1 MEECIMASQAP
12 IIGTWY
18 QDATE
23 DQIFEVVA
31 VDEDAG
37 FVEIQYVDGEVSELD
52 FETWQQ
58 MLLLSAKPPEDWR
71 ASYELSNEDRSA
83 TDDIYIPDQWSDPF
97 SDLDSDTIYGIEDY

>member
-1 MEECIMASQAP
+1 MASQVP
-12 IIGTWY
+12 VIGAWY

-31 VDEDAG
+31 IDEQAALI
-37 FVEIQYVDGEVSELD
+37 EIQYVDGEVSELD

-71 ASYELSNEDRSA
+71 ASYELSNEDSSIM
-83 TDDIYIPDQWSDPF
+83 DDIFIPENWNDPL
-97 SDLDSDTIYGIEDY
+97 SDLDSDTIYGLDDN

>member
-1 MEECIMASQAP
+1 MASQVP
-12 IIGTWY
+12 VIGAWY

-31 VDEDAG
+31 IDEQAALI
-37 FVEIQYVDGEVSELD
+37 EIQYVDGEVSELD

-71 ASYELSNEDRSA
+71 ASYELSNEDSSMM
-83 TDDIYIPDQWSDPF
+83 DDIFIPENWNDPL
-97 SDLDSDTIYGIEDY
+97 SDLDSDTIYGLDDN

>member
-1 MEECIMASQAP
+1 MASQVP

-18 QDATE
+18 QDAVE

-31 VDEDAG
+31 VDDDAG
-37 FVEIQYVDGEVSELD
+37 SVEIQYVDGEVSEFD

-71 ASYELSNEDRSA
+71 ASYELSDEDRSI
-83 TDDIYIPDQWSDPF
+83 TDDVFVPVNWNDPL
-97 SDLDSDTIYGIEDY
+97 SDLDFDTTLGVDDL

>member
-1 MEECIMASQAP
+1 MASQVP
-12 IIGTWY
+12 VIGAWY

-31 VDEDAG
+31 IDEQAALI
-37 FVEIQYVDGEVSELD
+37 EIQYVDGEVSELD

-71 ASYELSNEDRSA
+71 ASYELSNEDSLMM
-83 TDDIYIPDQWSDPF
+83 DDIFIPENLNDPL
-97 SDLDSDTIYGIEDY
+97 SDLDSDTIYELDDN

>member
-1 MEECIMASQAP
+1 MASQVP
-12 IIGTWY
+12 VIGAWY

-31 VDEDAG
+31 IDEQAALI
-37 FVEIQYVDGEVSELD
+37 EIQYVDGEVSELD

-71 ASYELSNEDRSA
+71 ASYELSNEDSLMM
-83 TDDIYIPDQWSDPF
+83 DGIFIPENLNDPL
-97 SDLDSDTIYGIEDY
+97 SDLDSDTIYGLDDN

>member
-1 MEECIMASQAP
+1 MASQVP
-12 IIGTWY
+12 VIGAWY

-31 VDEDAG
+31 IDEQAALI
-37 FVEIQYVDGEVSELD
+37 EIQYVDGEVSELD

-71 ASYELSNEDRSA
+71 ASYELSNEDSLMM
-83 TDDIYIPDQWSDPF
+83 DDIFIPENLNDPL
-97 SDLDSDTIYGIEDY
+97 SDLDSDTIYGLDDN